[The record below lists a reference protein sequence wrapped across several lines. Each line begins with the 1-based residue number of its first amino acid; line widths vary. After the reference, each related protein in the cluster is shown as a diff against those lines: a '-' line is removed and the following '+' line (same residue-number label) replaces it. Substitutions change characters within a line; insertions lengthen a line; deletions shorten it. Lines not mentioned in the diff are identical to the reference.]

1 MFLLPIVVYASDC
14 DPESYNLARR
24 IMSERNYGVKEL
36 VPIRSNFQNLEE
48 QLIQKGVEPG
58 TLSGILIG
66 ESCV

>member
-1 MFLLPIVVYASDC
+1 M
-14 DPESYNLARR
+14 
-24 IMSERNYGVKEL
+24 RNPVKKL
-36 VPIRSNFQNLEE
+36 DTSNFQNLEE